1 MAAKRQGALH
11 QFPEHRSATIAGVGP
26 DTTARPLASGISFW
40 QQVATARG
48 NDVPR
53 APVATLLRQDTV
65 AATQTPDRAIHR
77 FRDIEVR
84 DPFG

>member
-1 MAAKRQGALH
+1 M
-11 QFPEHRSATIAGVGP
+11 
-26 DTTARPLASGISFW
+26 
-40 QQVATARG
+40 ATARG

-53 APVATLLRQDTV
+53 AQVATLLRQDTV
-65 AATQTPDRAIHR
+65 AATQTPDRSIHR